1 MIVVGVDAHKSVHVA
16 VALDEAGRELGERR
30 APNSAVG
37 WRSLIQ
43 WAATLPEPRVWG
55 IEGAWGYGRRLA
67 QQAVSE
73 GETVYEVNARWTAL
87 GRRRARKPDK
97 SDRLDAR
104 AVAHFV
110 RQETSSLPQVAAE
123 DVTAVLDLLTTER
136 EGAVGEA
143 TRLRNQIHALLL
155 QIEPEYRDWLKTFR
169 SKAALDALENYAPLG
184 DGLLHPHRVAA
195 VRRLAVRLRLAQSQV
210 DELAR
215 EIETIAARDFAPLTR
230 LCGVNFLTAGALAG
244 ILGPGRRFSSEAQLA
259 AYAGVAPLEASSAGR
274 VRHRLNRGGNRR
286 LNSLLYRIALT
297 QASHLPEA
305 KAYLERRVTEGKSR
319 REARRALLRY
329 VARAVW
335 RLWQEC
341 EATSASASMEKA
353 A

>member
-1 MIVVGVDAHKSVHVA
+1 MIVVGVDAHKRVHVA

-30 APNSAVG
+30 APNNAGG
-37 WRSLIQ
+37 WRSLIE
-43 WAATLPEPRVWG
+43 WAASLPGPRVWG

-73 GETVYEVNARWTAL
+73 GETVFEVNPRWTAL

-104 AVAHFV
+104 AVAQFV
-110 RQETSSLPQVAAE
+110 RQDTATLPRVTAE

-136 EGAVGEA
+136 EGALTEA

-155 QIEPEYRDWLKTFR
+155 QVEPDYRGWLKTFR
-169 SKAALDALENYAPLG
+169 SKAALAALEHYAPPG
-184 DGLLHPHRVAA
+184 GGLLHPHRVIA
-195 VRRLAVRLRLAQSQV
+195 VRRLAARLRLAQNQA

-215 EIETIAARDFAPLTR
+215 EIETIAAEHFSALTQ
-230 LCGVNFLTAGALAG
+230 LCGVSLLTAGALAG

-259 AYAGVAPLEASSAGR
+259 AYAGAAPLEASSAGH

-286 LNSLLYRIALT
+286 LNCVLYRIVLT
-297 QASHLPEA
+297 QASHLPRA
-305 KAYLERRVTEGKSR
+305 KAYLERRVSEGKSR
-319 REARRALLRY
+319 REARRALARY

-341 EATSASASMEKA
+341 LPASVSPSMEQA